1 MSKKNHN
8 HNITQ
13 MKQQILSQQKEIAH
27 LHREN
32 DMLNNGMKS
41 QHKLHQDRFVR
52 TILCVYAHCS
62 KKIITDEQAGSLML
76 SLVNAWVQ

>member
-1 MSKKNHN
+1 MSKTNHD
-8 HNITQ
+8 HNVDQ
-13 MKQQILSQQKEIAH
+13 MKQKILSQQKEIVH

-32 DMLNNGMKS
+32 DRLSEGMKS

-62 KKIITDEQAGSLML
+62 KRVITDEQAGSLML

>member
-1 MSKKNHN
+1 MSKKNLN
-8 HNITQ
+8 HNVAQ
-13 MKQQILSQQKEIAH
+13 MKQQILSQQKEIIH

-32 DMLNNGMKS
+32 DRLNVGMKS

-52 TILCVYAHCS
+52 IILCVYAHCS
-62 KKIITDEQAGSLML
+62 ERVITDEQAGSLML

>member
-1 MSKKNHN
+1 MSKTNHD
-8 HNITQ
+8 HNVDQ
-13 MKQQILSQQKEIAH
+13 MKQQILSQQKEIDQ

-32 DMLNNGMKS
+32 DRLSEGMKS
-41 QHKLHQDRFVR
+41 QHKIHQDRFVR

-62 KKIITDEQAGSLML
+62 KRVITDEQAGSLML

>member
-1 MSKKNHN
+1 MSKTDHDHN
-8 HNITQ
+8 VDQ
-13 MKQQILSQQKEIAH
+13 MKKQILSQQKEIVH

-32 DMLNNGMKS
+32 DRLSEGMKS

-52 TILCVYAHCS
+52 TMLCVYAHCS
-62 KKIITDEQAGSLML
+62 KRVITDEQAGSLML